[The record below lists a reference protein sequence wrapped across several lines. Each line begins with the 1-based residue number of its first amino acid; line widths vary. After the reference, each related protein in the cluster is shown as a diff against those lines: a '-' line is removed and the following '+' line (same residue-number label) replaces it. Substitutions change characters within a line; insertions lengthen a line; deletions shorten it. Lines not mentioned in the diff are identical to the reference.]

1 MSSGIGGGS
10 MGRGGGDAP
19 FHVLP
24 VLEGVLPIRGID
36 GSTGEAIPMGTTSG
50 LREASDPYRADVVR
64 WAAMDVPSIMKEED
78 LTRLRD
84 EYRIPEDIELI
95 LPGPNER
102 ACFPRL
108 GCTALHLNAFV
119 SGMRLPLHPMFRRIL
134 RAYDLAP
141 TQVTPNGWSQMVGSM
156 YLWFR
161 HSFGMEMPLQVFQS
175 VYQPRKLP
183 RKKGKEE
190 EVGWYYFCPW
200 GSHKPL
206 VTGCPSSIKQWKESW
221 FWVKGNWQRVYD
233 DPEPDLNVPS
243 VYGIASP
250 LPRCELS
257 RENTDVLRSIYEAD
271 TKGRSYNFILNR
283 QRCLVE
289 LGLVASKADMD
300 QGRRPRP
307 TLAKLAK
314 QRPRTLVPGSAE
326 DSSQRKVIE
335 DLSRAGNKEAAEASK
350 IIEVDDAP
358 EAEAEVPLSRK
369 RKARPSGPGTSQASA
384 AAVEI
389 VDPPTIS
396 VPPLQRTLTV
406 NTAGEVVL
414 EGASKS
420 TPTPE
425 GETGG
430 SYDSKR
436 RLRELIGAPGARIPD
451 DTLRSVPFYP
461 SMGAQAF
468 KKYFTPK
475 WEEFSSHGELEDVL
489 EASLASAIRA
499 SAMQMKVLG
508 EFRNRMQEQKKRAAE
523 ASKADK
529 EHQQALEGLKA
540 ALESAEIAYKQMEAD
555 LRESDSNLLNMTKQL
570 DNANAAQRVAAEALE
585 AANVE
590 KRRLQEEAKSRDEE
604 VSSLRQELANAAKG
618 REEAEAGKEEVEARL
633 KEVEAKLA
641 NAEADFVANFHNTE
655 AYSNFSDYF
664 ARVGQQEVLTALRT
678 DHPDFDVKNL
688 ETRFPPPDAE
698 GEEDD

>member
-1 MSSGIGGGS
+1 M
-10 MGRGGGDAP
+10 
-19 FHVLP
+19 
-24 VLEGVLPIRGID
+24 
-36 GSTGEAIPMGTTSG
+36 
-50 LREASDPYRADVVR
+50 REQ
-64 WAAMDVPSIMKEED
+64 
-78 LTRLRD
+78 
-84 EYRIPEDIELI
+84 YRIPSDVELI

-102 ACFPRL
+102 ACFPRE

-119 SGMRLPLHPMFRRIL
+119 SGLRLPLHPMLRRIL
-134 RAYDLAP
+134 RAYSLAP
-141 TQVTPNGWSQMVGSM
+141 TQVSPNGWSQMVGGM

-161 HSFGMEMPLQVFQS
+161 HSFGMEMPLHVFQT

-183 RKKGKEE
+183 KKKGKEE
-190 EVGWYYFCPW
+190 EAGWYYFCPW

-221 FWVKGNWQRVYD
+221 FWVSGNWQRVVD
-233 DPEPDLNVPS
+233 DPEPDLDVPS
-243 VYGIASP
+243 VYGIASS

-257 RENTDVLRSIYEAD
+257 SGSIEVLRSIYQAD
-271 TKGRSYNFILNR
+271 TKSRSYSFILNR

-289 LGLVASKADMD
+289 LGLIPSQAEMD

-326 DSSQRKVIE
+326 DSSQRRE
-335 DLSRAGNKEAAEASK
+335 GQALW
-350 IIEVDDAP
+350 
-358 EAEAEVPLSRK
+358 
-369 RKARPSGPGTSQASA
+369 ARGHLGGGHCSGERRSLQRLPASQA
-384 AAVEI
+384 
-389 VDPPTIS
+389 
-396 VPPLQRTLTV
+396 LQRTLAV

-414 EGASKS
+414 EGPSKS
-420 TPTPE
+420 TPAPE
-425 GETGG
+425 GESGG
-430 SYDSKR
+430 SYESKK

-451 DTLRSVPFYP
+451 DALRSVPFFP

-508 EFRNRMQEQKKRAAE
+508 EFRNRMQEQKRRFAE

-570 DNANAAQRVAAEALE
+570 DNANAAQKVAAEALE

-604 VSSLRQELANAAKG
+604 ISSLRRELANAAEG
-618 REEAEAGKEEVEARL
+618 RKVAEEGKEEVEARL
-633 KEVEAKLA
+633 KEVEAKLV

>member
-1 MSSGIGGGS
+1 MSSSASHSVSPS
-10 MGRGGGDAP
+10 MEDV
-19 FHVLP
+19 F
-24 VLEGVLPIRGID
+24 PIRGID
-36 GSTGEAIPMGTTSG
+36 ENTGEALPLGPAPG
-50 LREASDPYRADVVR
+50 LMEGSDPYRTEVVR
-64 WAAMDVPSIMKEED
+64 WAALDVPSIMVEED
-78 LTRLRD
+78 LTRMR
-84 EYRIPEDIELI
+84 EQYRIPSDVELI

-102 ACFPRL
+102 ACFPRE

-119 SGMRLPLHPMFRRIL
+119 SGLRLPLHPMLRRIL
-134 RAYDLAP
+134 RAYSLAP
-141 TQVTPNGWSQMVGSM
+141 TQVSPNGWSQMVGGM

-161 HSFGMEMPLQVFQS
+161 HSFGMEMPLHVFQT
-175 VYQPRKLP
+175 VYQPRKLS

-190 EVGWYYFCPW
+190 EAGWYYFCPW

-221 FWVKGNWQRVYD
+221 FWVSGNWQRVVD
-233 DPEPDLNVPS
+233 DPEPDLDVPS
-243 VYGIASP
+243 VYGIASGYQEP
-250 LPRCELS
+250 ELQLHLEPTALPGRTWSNRLS
-257 RENTDVLRSIYEAD
+257 RGDA
-271 TKGRSYNFILNR
+271 
-283 QRCLVE
+283 
-289 LGLVASKADMD
+289 
-300 QGRRPRP
+300 PRP

-326 DSSQRKVIE
+326 DSSQRRVIE
-335 DLSRAGNKEAAEASK
+335 DLSRAGNKEAAEPPK
-350 IIEVDDAP
+350 VIEVDDAP
-358 EAEAEVPLSRK
+358 ETEVPLSRK
-369 RKARPSGPGTSQASA
+369 RKARPSGPGTSQAA
-384 AAVEI
+384 GAAVEI
-389 VDPPTIS
+389 ADPPTTIS
-396 VPPLQRTLTV
+396 VPPLQRTLAV

-414 EGASKS
+414 EGPSKS

-425 GETGG
+425 GGSGG
-430 SYDSKR
+430 SYNSRR
-436 RLRELIGAPGARIPD
+436 RLRELIGAPGARILD
-451 DTLRSVPFYP
+451 DALRSVPFYP
-461 SMGAQAF
+461 SIGAQAF

-499 SAMQMKVLG
+499 SAMQMKVMG
-508 EFRNRMQEQKKRAAE
+508 EFRNRMQEQKRRVAE

-529 EHQQALEGLKA
+529 EHQQALEGLRT
-540 ALESAEIAYKQMEAD
+540 ALEGAQIAYKQMEAD

-570 DNANAAQRVAAEALE
+570 DNANAAQKVAAEALE

-618 REEAEAGKEEVEARL
+618 KKEAEDGKEEVEARL

-678 DHPDFDVKNL
+678 DHPDFDVKTL

-698 GEEDD
+698 GEEDS

>member
-1 MSSGIGGGS
+1 MSSSASPSVSPS
-10 MGRGGGDAP
+10 MED
-19 FHVLP
+19 
-24 VLEGVLPIRGID
+24 VLPIQGID
-36 GSTGEAIPMGTTSG
+36 GNTGEALPLGPVPRLMEG
-50 LREASDPYRADVVR
+50 SDPYRVEVVR
-64 WAAMDVPSIMKEED
+64 WAALDVPSIMVEED
-78 LTRLRD
+78 LTRMR
-84 EYRIPEDIELI
+84 EQYRIPSDVELM

-102 ACFPRL
+102 AYFPRE

-119 SGMRLPLHPMFRRIL
+119 SGLRLPLHPMLRRIL
-134 RAYDLAP
+134 RAYSLAP
-141 TQVTPNGWSQMVGSM
+141 TQVSPNGWSQMVGGM

-161 HSFGMEMPLQVFQS
+161 HSFGMEMPLHVFQT

-183 RKKGKEE
+183 KKKGKEE
-190 EVGWYYFCPW
+190 EAGWYYFCPW

-221 FWVKGNWQRVYD
+221 FWVSGDWQRVVD
-233 DPEPDLNVPS
+233 DPEPDLDVPS
-243 VYGIASP
+243 VYGIASS

-257 RENTDVLRSIYEAD
+257 SGSIEVLRSIYQAD
-271 TKGRSYNFILNR
+271 TKSRSYSFILNR

-289 LGLVASKADMD
+289 LGLIPSQAEMD

-326 DSSQRKVIE
+326 DSSQRRVIE
-335 DLSRAGNKEAAEASK
+335 DLSRAGNKEAAK
-350 IIEVDDAP
+350 VIEVDDTP
-358 EAEAEVPLSRK
+358 ETEVPLSRK
-369 RKARPSGPGTSQASA
+369 RKARPSGPGATQ
-384 AAVEI
+384 AAVIAVESA
-389 VDPPTIS
+389 DPPTTAS
-396 VPPLQRTLTV
+396 VPALQRTLAV

-414 EGASKS
+414 EGPSKS
-420 TPTPE
+420 TPAPE
-425 GETGG
+425 GESGG
-430 SYDSKR
+430 SYESKK
-436 RLRELIGAPGARIPD
+436 RLRELIGAPGARISD
-451 DTLRSVPFYP
+451 DALRSVPFFP

-508 EFRNRMQEQKKRAAE
+508 EFRNRMQEQKRRFAE

-570 DNANAAQRVAAEALE
+570 DNANAAQKVAAEALE
-585 AANVE
+585 AVNAE

-604 VSSLRQELANAAKG
+604 ISSLRRELANAAEG
-618 REEAEAGKEEVEARL
+618 RKVAEEGKEEVEARL
-633 KEVEAKLA
+633 KEVEAKLV

-664 ARVGQQEVLTALRT
+664 ARVGQQEVLTAFRT

>member
-1 MSSGIGGGS
+1 MSSSASPSVSPS
-10 MGRGGGDAP
+10 MED
-19 FHVLP
+19 
-24 VLEGVLPIRGID
+24 VLPIRGID
-36 GSTGEAIPMGTTSG
+36 GNTGEALPIGPASG
-50 LREASDPYRADVVR
+50 LREGTDPYRVEVVR
-64 WAAMDVPSIMKEED
+64 WAALDLPSILVEED
-78 LTRLRD
+78 LTKMR
-84 EYRIPEDIELI
+84 EQYRIPSDVQLI

-102 ACFPRL
+102 ACFPRE

-119 SGMRLPLHPMFRRIL
+119 SGMRLPLHPMLRRIL
-134 RAYDLAP
+134 RAYVLAP
-141 TQVTPNGWSQMVGSM
+141 TQVSPNGWSQMVGGM

-161 HSFGMEMPLQVFQS
+161 HSFGMEMPLHVFQT

-183 RKKGKEE
+183 RKKDKEE
-190 EVGWYYFCPW
+190 EAGWYYFCPW

-221 FWVKGNWQRVYD
+221 FWVSGNWQRVVD
-233 DPEPDLNVPS
+233 DPEPDLDVPS
-243 VYGIASP
+243 VSGIASS

-257 RENTDVLRSIYEAD
+257 SGSIDVLRSIYQAD
-271 TKGRSYNFILNR
+271 TKSRSYNFILNR

-289 LGLVASKADMD
+289 LGLIASQADMD
-300 QGRRPRP
+300 QGKRPRP
-307 TLAKLAK
+307 TLAALTK
-314 QRPRTLVPGSAE
+314 QRPRMLVPGSAE

-335 DLSRAGNKEAAEASK
+335 DLSRAGNKEAAEPSK
-350 IIEVDDAP
+350 VIDVDDAP
-358 EAEAEVPLSRK
+358 ETKVPLSRK
-369 RKARPSGPGTSQASA
+369 KKARPSGTGTSQVA
-384 AAVEI
+384 ATVVEI
-389 VDPPTIS
+389 ADPPTSIS

-406 NTAGEVVL
+406 NTTGEVVL
-414 EGASKS
+414 EGPSKP

-430 SYDSKR
+430 AYDSRR

-451 DTLRSVPFYP
+451 DALRSVPFYP

-499 SAMQMKVLG
+499 SAMQMKVLD
-508 EFRNRMQEQKKRAAE
+508 EFRNRMQEHKRRVAE

-540 ALESAEIAYKQMEAD
+540 ALESAQIAYKQMEAD

-570 DNANAAQRVAAEALE
+570 DNANAAQKVAAEALE

-590 KRRLQEEAKSRDEE
+590 RRRLQEEAKSRERE
-604 VSSLRQELANAAKG
+604 VSSLRQELANAVKG
-618 REEAEAGKEEVEARL
+618 KKEAEDGKEEIEARL

-664 ARVGQQEVLTALRT
+664 ARVGQQEVLAALRT
-678 DHPDFDVKNL
+678 DHPDFDVKIL
-688 ETRFPPPDAE
+688 EARFPPPDAE
-698 GEEDD
+698 GEEDN

>member
-1 MSSGIGGGS
+1 MSSASPSVSPS
-10 MGRGGGDAP
+10 M
-19 FHVLP
+19 
-24 VLEGVLPIRGID
+24 ENVLPIRGID
-36 GSTGEAIPMGTTSG
+36 GNTGEALPIGPAPG
-50 LREASDPYRADVVR
+50 LREGTDPYRMEVVR
-64 WAAMDVPSIMKEED
+64 WAALDLPSILVEED
-78 LTRLRD
+78 LTKMR
-84 EYRIPEDIELI
+84 EQYRIPSDIELI

-102 ACFPRL
+102 ACFPRE

-119 SGMRLPLHPMFRRIL
+119 SGMRLPLHPMLRRIL
-134 RAYDLAP
+134 RAYALAP
-141 TQVTPNGWSQMVGSM
+141 TQVSPNGWSQMVGGM

-161 HSFGMEMPLQVFQS
+161 HSFGMEMPLHVFQT

-190 EVGWYYFCPW
+190 EAGWYYFCPW

-221 FWVKGNWQRVYD
+221 FWVSGNWQRVVD
-233 DPEPDLNVPS
+233 DPEPDLDVPS
-243 VYGIASP
+243 VYGIASS

-257 RENTDVLRSIYEAD
+257 SGSIDVLRSIYQAD
-271 TKGRSYNFILNR
+271 TQSRSYNFILNR

-289 LGLVASKADMD
+289 LGLIASQADMD

-307 TLAKLAK
+307 TLAALTK
-314 QRPRTLVPGSAE
+314 QRPRMLVPGSAE
-326 DSSQRKVIE
+326 DSSQRKAIE
-335 DLSRAGNKEAAEASK
+335 DLSRAGNKGAAESPK
-350 IIEVDDAP
+350 VIEVDDAP
-358 EAEAEVPLSRK
+358 ETEVPLSRK
-369 RKARPSGPGTSQASA
+369 RKARPSGSGTSQAA
-384 AAVEI
+384 ATVVE
-389 VDPPTIS
+389 VADPPTTTS
-396 VPPLQRTLTV
+396 VPSLQRTLTV
-406 NTAGEVVL
+406 NVAGEVVL
-414 EGASKS
+414 EGPSKA

-430 SYDSKR
+430 AYDSRK

-451 DTLRSVPFYP
+451 DALRSVPFFP

-508 EFRNRMQEQKKRAAE
+508 EFRNRMQEQKRRIAE

-570 DNANAAQRVAAEALE
+570 DNANAAQKVAAEALE
-585 AANVE
+585 AANME

-604 VSSLRQELANAAKG
+604 ISSLRRELANVAKG
-618 REEAEAGKEEVEARL
+618 KKAAEEGREEVEARL
-633 KEVEAKLA
+633 KETEAKLA

-678 DHPDFDVKNL
+678 DHPDFNVKNL
-688 ETRFPPPDAE
+688 EARFPPPDAE

>member
-1 MSSGIGGGS
+1 MSSSASPSVSPS
-10 MGRGGGDAP
+10 MED
-19 FHVLP
+19 
-24 VLEGVLPIRGID
+24 VLPIRGID
-36 GSTGEAIPMGTTSG
+36 GNTGEALPIGPASG
-50 LREASDPYRADVVR
+50 LREGTDPYRVEVVR
-64 WAAMDVPSIMKEED
+64 WAALDLPSILVEED
-78 LTRLRD
+78 LTKMR
-84 EYRIPEDIELI
+84 EQYRISSDVQLI

-102 ACFPRL
+102 ACFPRE

-119 SGMRLPLHPMFRRIL
+119 SGMRLPLHPMLRRIL
-134 RAYDLAP
+134 RAYALAP
-141 TQVTPNGWSQMVGSM
+141 TQVSPNGWSQMVGGM

-161 HSFGMEMPLQVFQS
+161 HSFGMEMPLHVFQT
-175 VYQPRKLP
+175 VYQP

-190 EVGWYYFCPW
+190 EAGWYFCPW

-221 FWVKGNWQRVYD
+221 FWVSGNWQRVVD
-233 DPEPDLNVPS
+233 DPEPDLDVPS
-243 VYGIASP
+243 VYGIASS

-257 RENTDVLRSIYEAD
+257 SGSIDVLRSIYQAN
-271 TKGRSYNFILNR
+271 TKSRSYNFILNR

-289 LGLVASKADMD
+289 LGLIASQADID
-300 QGRRPRP
+300 QGKRPRP
-307 TLAKLAK
+307 TLAALTK
-314 QRPRTLVPGSAE
+314 QRPGMLVPGSAE

-335 DLSRAGNKEAAEASK
+335 DLSRAGNKEAAEPSK
-350 IIEVDDAP
+350 VIEVDDAP
-358 EAEAEVPLSRK
+358 ETEVPLSRK
-369 RKARPSGPGTSQASA
+369 RKARPSGTGTSQVA
-384 AAVEI
+384 ATVVEI
-389 VDPPTIS
+389 ADPPTSIS

-414 EGASKS
+414 EGPSKP

-430 SYDSKR
+430 AYDSRR
-436 RLRELIGAPGARIPD
+436 RLRELIWAPGARIPD
-451 DTLRSVPFYP
+451 DALRSVPFYP

-508 EFRNRMQEQKKRAAE
+508 EFRNRMQEHKRRVAE

-540 ALESAEIAYKQMEAD
+540 ALESAQIAYKQMEAD

-570 DNANAAQRVAAEALE
+570 DNANAAQKVVAEALE

-590 KRRLQEEAKSRDEE
+590 RRRLQEEAKSREGE
-604 VSSLRQELANAAKG
+604 VSSLRQELANAVKG
-618 REEAEAGKEEVEARL
+618 KKEAEDGKEEVEARL

-664 ARVGQQEVLTALRT
+664 ARVGQQKVLAALRT
-678 DHPDFDVKNL
+678 DHPDFDVKIL
-688 ETRFPPPDAE
+688 EARFPPPDAE
-698 GEEDD
+698 GEEDN

>member
-10 MGRGGGDAP
+10 MGCGGGDAP

-190 EVGWYYFCPW
+190 EGW
-200 GSHKPL
+200 L
-206 VTGCPSSIKQWKESW
+206 
-221 FWVKGNWQRVYD
+221 GNWQRVYD

-271 TKGRSYNFILNR
+271 IKGRSYNFILNR